1 MLKREYGVRTYSL
14 HECIQPFDTLCEF
27 PKKLFLFLLLQTLFR
42 EPTNKRITVAP
53 CAPQADVNRSVEV
66 RQSCTSARCVADAAL
81 ANGCPGHVLAMSV
94 TWQSFAG
101 NSYLFACIGTSK
113 WNLGLKETPMVLP
126 QLLHRIVS
134 HLAII
139 PSNRYHVTEMKQAF
153 F

>member
-1 MLKREYGVRTYSL
+1 MRTFSL
-14 HECIQPFDTLCEF
+14 HNCIQPFDTLHEF
-27 PKKLFLFLLLQTLFR
+27 PKKLFTADIVSGAK
-42 EPTNKRITVAP
+42 NKKITVTP

-126 QLLHRIVS
+126 QLLRRIVS
-134 HLAII
+134 QLAII